1 MFRYFAR
8 TYMSFREC
16 LVPNMQRRR
25 EAQEEILAD
34 LHTCIEQLHT
44 RILDMETRIER
55 CTQQA
60 QFHALQAKR
69 AASSVAR
76 TGCHSVA
83 HARETQR
90 AKMYL
95 HDRRR
100 IQAEHD
106 KALRMAHML
115 QSHIDGLV
123 SSHVDT
129 MIVQTMRSFNTVAAR
144 LSMPSLTSQVETL
157 SDELSDRNS
166 ELSALQEAMN
176 SVASACAASAPT
188 PMSMDMDGALS
199 ADDAALMQELDAL
212 FADTSAAAE
221 EPPQM
226 PIQSSSNTTTTT
238 AAAATTIIAT
248 NNNTDDKTNKIQQP
262 AEEQPKEEEEPVE
275 TQRLLVAA

>member
-1 MFRYFAR
+1 
-8 TYMSFREC
+8 MSFREC

-199 ADDAALMQELDAL
+199 ADEAALMQELDAL

-221 EPPQM
+221 EPPQ

-238 AAAATTIIAT
+238 AAATIIT
-248 NNNTDDKTNKIQQP
+248 TNNNNTDDKNNKIQQP
-262 AEEQPKEEEEPVE
+262 AEEQQKEEEEEEPVE

>member
-1 MFRYFAR
+1 
-8 TYMSFREC
+8 MSFREC

-34 LHTCIEQLHT
+34 LHTCIEQLHA

-226 PIQSSSNTTTTT
+226 PIQSSSNT
-238 AAAATTIIAT
+238 AAATIIAT
-248 NNNTDDKTNKIQQP
+248 NNNTDDKNNKIIQQP
-262 AEEQPKEEEEPVE
+262 AEEQPKEEEEEEEPVE

>member
-1 MFRYFAR
+1 
-8 TYMSFREC
+8 MSFREC

-226 PIQSSSNTTTTT
+226 PIQSSSNT
-238 AAAATTIIAT
+238 AAATIIAT
-248 NNNTDDKTNKIQQP
+248 NNNTDDKTNKIIQQP